1 MKQLLRA
8 DFYRLL
14 RSKFFYILL
23 AVAFALSLIS
33 FLLYLAIARLA
44 EEDLF
49 ALLLTAEDLQIL
61 SFDGTVGYCAAIAA
75 AIFICGD
82 YSGGGMRNKIVAG
95 CGRRKIFYSKLIV
108 CSVVSVAVY
117 LAMQVVV
124 FAFGGA
130 AFGWQG
136 VSGYDVACRFV
147 AGLFMS
153 LAYAAIFAS
162 FALLLQK
169 LSSALVLG
177 VVCIFAVTLV
187 TSLLAVA
194 EQSLDMAAF
203 EWLYKIFAHLTPMG
217 HNSLMQTGA
226 GNFWA
231 LSAIS
236 VAWVVLAVVA
246 VPICFKRCDIR

>member
-23 AVAFALSLIS
+23 AVAFGLSLIS

-49 ALLLTAEDLQIL
+49 ALLLTAEDLQVL

-130 AFGWQG
+130 AFGLIGRRLGHSWSPTIHELLG
-136 VSGYDVACRFV
+136 SAPYALLELELDTIPVELEARGACRLEAVHQIVDVLSFHTHGSSFTGV
-147 AGLFMS
+147 AR
-153 LAYAAIFAS
+153 ARAPW
-162 FALLLQK
+162 QK
-169 LSSALVLG
+169 RT
-177 VVCIFAVTLV
+177 C
-187 TSLLAVA
+187 
-194 EQSLDMAAF
+194 
-203 EWLYKIFAHLTPMG
+203 
-217 HNSLMQTGA
+217 A
-226 GNFWA
+226 GPRRRWRRC
-231 LSAIS
+231 
-236 VAWVVLAVVA
+236 V
-246 VPICFKRCDIR
+246 FKRCPEGIRLGT

>member
-23 AVAFALSLIS
+23 AVAFALSLIA

-95 CGRRKIFYSKLIV
+95 CGRRKIF
-108 CSVVSVAVY
+108 
-117 LAMQVVV
+117 
-124 FAFGGA
+124 
-130 AFGWQG
+130 
-136 VSGYDVACRFV
+136 
-147 AGLFMS
+147 
-153 LAYAAIFAS
+153 
-162 FALLLQK
+162 
-169 LSSALVLG
+169 
-177 VVCIFAVTLV
+177 
-187 TSLLAVA
+187 
-194 EQSLDMAAF
+194 
-203 EWLYKIFAHLTPMG
+203 
-217 HNSLMQTGA
+217 
-226 GNFWA
+226 
-231 LSAIS
+231 
-236 VAWVVLAVVA
+236 
-246 VPICFKRCDIR
+246 